1 MTDRELMEQF
11 ETGILPRE
19 QFHHC
24 DHVRMAFLYLHQYPA
39 LEALQAFSSA
49 LRRFA
54 QAQGKPQL
62 YHETVTCAY
71 LFLIQERIVRAGKKQ
86 GWEEFSTANPD
97 LLTWK
102 NGILSRYYRAETLA
116 SELARAVFLFP
127 DLPDQTL

>member
-1 MTDRELMEQF
+1 
-11 ETGILPRE
+11 
-19 QFHHC
+19 
-24 DHVRMAFLYLHQYPA
+24 LHQYPA